1 MNKQSVNIAFIIVS
15 GIVLF
20 FFYRYNWLDNYS
32 QFIFIPIL
40 IAYFVGQYVERKYG
54 LKDK

>member
-1 MNKQSVNIAFIIVS
+1 MNKQSVNIAFIIVL